1 MNSGLDS
8 RYFFPEVFQA
18 MAGENYTVYAYLND
32 GSIRKVDIAPFL
44 EGDCGVFEPLK
55 DRELFKKALTVI
67 GNTIAWDLAG
77 NRDEYKCI
85 DIDPFVVFESP
96 IVSDIPENI

>member
-1 MNSGLDS
+1 MGISRQGGEQMNSGLDS

-44 EGDCGVFEPLK
+44 E
-55 DRELFKKALTVI
+55 
-67 GNTIAWDLAG
+67 AG

-85 DIDPFVVFESP
+85 DIDPFFVFESP
-96 IVSDIPENI
+96 IVSDFPENI